1 MRLSELELCES
12 GDVADIEVT
21 GLATDSSRVGAGC
34 VFSVLSAKR
43 TTGTRS
49 RRTR

>member
-21 GLATDSSRVGAGC
+21 GLATVRGSARAVF
-34 VFSVLSAKR
+34 FSVLSAKR